1 MRSNRSHILLSI
13 AILLC
18 LSQKST
24 AQHTVLWKITRPGH
38 PQVSWLAGTFHTLG
52 ESFIDSFPIIKE
64 KLLASELFI
73 SEAPTDRKA
82 ILDAIDARP
91 ATDTLKSM
99 VSAQELD
106 QIKEI
111 YHKSSEN
118 IFKLTP
124 SELLQQLIVF
134 YYEYGCYPPSLNDK
148 YTVDEYLQQL
158 ARDNQKPAYFFE
170 TDSMQNQLLANKN
183 ANWDWKYFH
192 KRVGAVLS
200 LYKMKRPMASVCKLV
215 WDYVNFKVDYDFDK
229 ACTDK
234 DIVEERNA
242 AWMSQ
247 LPALLD
253 QHNCFVDVG
262 MQHLCNRCGLIVQ
275 LKAQGYVVEPVP
287 MQ

>member
-1 MRSNRSHILLSI
+1 MRSIRSHILLSI
-13 AILLC
+13 TILVC

-38 PQVSWLAGTFHTLG
+38 PQVSWLAVTFHTLG

-99 VSAQELD
+99 VSAQQLD

-148 YTVDEYLQQL
+148 YTVDEYLQQ
-158 ARDNQKPAYFFE
+158 
-170 TDSMQNQLLANKN
+170 
-183 ANWDWKYFH
+183 
-192 KRVGAVLS
+192 
-200 LYKMKRPMASVCKLV
+200 
-215 WDYVNFKVDYDFDK
+215 
-229 ACTDK
+229 
-234 DIVEERNA
+234 
-242 AWMSQ
+242 
-247 LPALLD
+247 
-253 QHNCFVDVG
+253 
-262 MQHLCNRCGLIVQ
+262 
-275 LKAQGYVVEPVP
+275 
-287 MQ
+287 